1 MASGN
6 FVLDFVQGCFI
17 GKLGFSDCGPV
28 WQMAVIAGLIVAAFL
43 FLILLR
49 VRPQGESAPG

>member
-6 FVLDFVQGCFI
+6 FVLDFVQSCFS

-28 WQMAVIAGLIVAAFL
+28 WQMAVIAGLIVAAIL

-49 VRPQGESAPG
+49 VRPSGGAAPG